1 MAITK
6 DREYRGFDFNLEE
19 KEDKMVVEGR
29 AIVFNT
35 PTVLFEMDGVEYKEK
50 IDSRALEGVDL
61 SDVVLVID
69 HAGKP
74 AARTRNN
81 TLQLDLRKD
90 GLYIRADL
98 SKNETGRELYE
109 DIKNGFFDTM
119 SFAFT
124 VEEDEY
130 DKRNHMRTVSK
141 IKRIFDVSAVSFP
154 AYEKTSI
161 QARNRIEEAEA
172 EIEALEKA
180 KELRKRLILKTYF

>member
-1 MAITK
+1 MAISK
-6 DREYRGFDFNLEE
+6 DREYRGFDFITED
-19 KEDKMVVEGR
+19 EDKMIVEGR

-35 PTVLFEMDGVEYKEK
+35 STTLFEKDDIQFKEK
-50 IDSRALEGVDL
+50 IDARALDGVDL

-69 HAGKP
+69 HQGKP

-81 TLQLDLRKD
+81 TLQLDLRED
-90 GLYIRADL
+90 GLYVRADL
-98 SKNETGRELYE
+98 SKNSTGRELYE

-124 VEEDEY
+124 VEDDEY
-130 DKRNHMRTVSK
+130 DKRNHTRTINK

-154 AYEKTSI
+154 AYQQTSI

-180 KELRKRLILKTYF
+180 KELRKRLLLKTYY